1 MVSTL
6 QNEPA
11 ITTLRRQSERKVFI
25 TMGLSMAV
33 CACLWCVWCILTG
46 HAHAAV
52 IPGIYIGLAG
62 ASLIAIRS
70 ARAELFF
77 RHVLLIAGVLLPF
90 VFQLI
95 LGGLDASGMVML
107 WSLPTLVAAVN
118 LQSGGVRYGY
128 LAATGI
134 LLTTFAAFDPVLM
147 APALLPEGTGHL
159 LLAFNLATI
168 MPANF
173 ILADHMLRAERTLR
187 KRVFAQQRETNE
199 RFVQALE
206 DRNMDMQQSLD
217 YAARIQMALWPDRD
231 RVRGLFE
238 QMHVHYEPKE
248 AVGGD
253 FLWHARVEERS
264 YFMVLD
270 CTGHGVPGS
279 LMSMLM
285 HGLLNEVVHTGRNLG
300 AAEVVRRTLQLL
312 NDRLDRERTGNTD
325 GAEMAVLCFDHGKRS
340 VSCCSYGCGI
350 IVQEGERTLHL
361 KSHSGN
367 AALMQGSRLDALC
380 EHILTVSADTRL
392 FLYTDGVADQFCAN
406 DRRKFTRAR
415 LEACIVGAASLAP
428 EDQIE
433 SFQRTFAEWRG
444 ETPLLDDIL
453 LVGVVPAACW
463 RSYTDLDLDQDLEG
477 AA

>member
-1 MVSTL
+1 MGPTHHT
-6 QNEPA
+6 EP
-11 ITTLRRQSERKVFI
+11 TMTVLRRQSERRVFI
-25 TMGLSMAV
+25 TMGLSMAA
-33 CACLWCVWCILTG
+33 CACLWCVWCLFTG
-46 HAHAAV
+46 NKGAAV
-52 IPGIYIGLAG
+52 IPGIYVSIAG
-62 ASLIAIRS
+62 ASLLAIRWGK
-70 ARAELFF
+70 AEPFF
-77 RHVLLIAGVLLPF
+77 RHALLIAGVLLPF
-90 VFQLI
+90 AFQLV
-95 LGGLDASGMVML
+95 LGGLEASGMVML

-128 LAATGI
+128 LATTGI
-134 LLTTFAAFDPVLM
+134 LLTTFAAFDP
-147 APALLPEGTGHL
+147 AIGYGALLPQGTGRL

-173 ILADHMLRAERTLR
+173 ILADHMLRSQRTLR

-199 RFVQALE
+199 RFVRALE
-206 DRNMDMQQSLD
+206 ERNEDMQHSLD
-217 YAARIQMALWPDRD
+217 YAARIQMALWPDSD
-231 RVRGLFE
+231 RVRGLFD

-253 FLWHARVEERS
+253 FLWHARVEDRS

-312 NDRLDRERTGNTD
+312 NDRLDRDRTGNTD

-340 VSCCSYGCGI
+340 VSCCSHGCGI
-350 IVQEGERTLHL
+350 IIQEGDRTMHL

-367 AALMQGSRLDALC
+367 AALMQGSRLDTLS
-380 EHILTVSADTRL
+380 EHVLDISKDTRL
-392 FLYTDGVADQFCAN
+392 FLYTDGVADQFCAE
-406 DRRKFTRAR
+406 DRRKFTRGR
-415 LEACIVGAASLAP
+415 LEACIVEAGSLAP
-428 EDQIE
+428 EEQIE

-444 ETPLLDDIL
+444 ETPLVDDIL
-453 LVGVVPAACW
+453 LVGLVPATCW
-463 RSYTDLDLDQDLEG
+463 RSYTDLGLEG